1 MQVPVVEGGGAGGV
15 LLFCP
20 EKGSPAF
27 FFALKRAV
35 VFALVGAS
43 LYFPFSFGT
52 VSSAGWPPGDLFLCP
67 ALSVAYPGF
76 FYVSLV
82 SGWGEDTPL
91 WSACLLVRF
100 ELFRFCSVLFYRRMD
115 GWGESSVCCV

>member
-1 MQVPVVEGGGAGGV
+1 MQVPVVEGGGAGCV

-35 VFALVGAS
+35 LFALVGAS

-82 SGWGEDTPL
+82 SGWGGGYT
-91 WSACLLVRF
+91 SLVRMPV
-100 ELFRFCSVLFYRRMD
+100 SPI
-115 GWGESSVCCV
+115 